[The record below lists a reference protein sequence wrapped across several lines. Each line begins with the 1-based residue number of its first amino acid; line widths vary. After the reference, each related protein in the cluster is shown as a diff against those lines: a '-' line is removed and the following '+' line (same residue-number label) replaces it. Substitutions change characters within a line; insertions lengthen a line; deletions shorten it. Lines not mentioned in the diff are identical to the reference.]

1 MLALMGKLLAPV
13 SPQDTGKSSLGLC
26 VSPGLEGVLT
36 RLVLEGDIF
45 TEIIVS
51 KPKVR

>member
-1 MLALMGKLLAPV
+1 MLALMGKSLALV

-26 VSPGLEGVLT
+26 VPPGLEGVLT